1 MTSRLPPKSCRSANS
16 STRGPQ
22 SSEVITIY
30 GILCLL
36 LQGGIT
42 YGACT
47 VHGRAGPPHGV
58 PRFDQSHARR
68 ISAVGAALRGRV
80 PSPYGGVAP
89 RWEAPDGPPF
99 QRVPELSLTDP

>member
-1 MTSRLPPKSCRSANS
+1 MYEKARLFFRCFREVSHV
-16 STRGPQ
+16 TGTL
-22 SSEVITIY
+22 EVITIY

>member
-1 MTSRLPPKSCRSANS
+1 MRCRGA
-16 STRGPQ
+16 

-89 RWEAPDGPPF
+89 RWEAADRPPVC
-99 QRVPELSLTDP
+99 RVQKLPSADSRGSSLLYSR